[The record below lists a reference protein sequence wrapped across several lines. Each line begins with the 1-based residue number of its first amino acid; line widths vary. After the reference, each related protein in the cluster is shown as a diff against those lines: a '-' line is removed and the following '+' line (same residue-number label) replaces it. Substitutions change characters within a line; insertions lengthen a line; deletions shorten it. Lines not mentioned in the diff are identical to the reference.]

1 MWVTVCGA
9 AVCKSKCLYV
19 NFIKSILLL
28 YNLTGWIMLLFK
40 SWLNIWWFKNI
51 LRSLK
56 HKESNWAST
65 YCQTLYQSV
74 TLVLVWKQLGLNK
87 IPEVIVLPFHIIC
100 HMCVIIIHIHPALWG
115 MEINPSIKWDLGR
128 RDNVSWQLSWAGQKL
143 FQKWCSHSPSSPS
156 CDYISWRCRLKQ
168 TALCNW
174 SESSTSLWLSRD
186 VTVTPLSKWSRQN
199 TPKNRPLL
207 KYSFMFVPC
216 KDWRCSDSRFSLQVA
231 RVKSKRYLKS
241 ADVLSSWRLQMVC
254 C

>member
-1 MWVTVCGA
+1 
-9 AVCKSKCLYV
+9 
-19 NFIKSILLL
+19 
-28 YNLTGWIMLLFK
+28 
-40 SWLNIWWFKNI
+40 
-51 LRSLK
+51 
-56 HKESNWAST
+56 
-65 YCQTLYQSV
+65 
-74 TLVLVWKQLGLNK
+74 
-87 IPEVIVLPFHIIC
+87 
-100 HMCVIIIHIHPALWG
+100 MCVIIIHIHPALWG

-156 CDYISWRCRLKQ
+156 CDYISWRCRVKQ

-241 ADVLSSWRLQMVC
+241 TDVLSSWRLQVC